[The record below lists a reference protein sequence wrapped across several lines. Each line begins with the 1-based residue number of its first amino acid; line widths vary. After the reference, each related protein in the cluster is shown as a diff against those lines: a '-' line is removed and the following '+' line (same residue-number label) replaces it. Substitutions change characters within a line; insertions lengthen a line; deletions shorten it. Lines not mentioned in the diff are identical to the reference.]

1 MNFEII
7 RANTRGV
14 AELDWLS
21 TRYSFSFADYYDKNR
36 MGFGALRVLNEDIV
50 APSSGFDTHSHDNM
64 EIVTIVLSGELEHKD
79 STGGHGVIHENEVQ
93 VMSAG
98 SGVRHSEKNPSKT
111 TSVHLLQIWIHTAK
125 QNIKPR
131 YDQKKFTF
139 KKGLNEIVN
148 GSSTL
153 QINQDAK
160 LSICVMQKGDLQKYE
175 LKEQNGA
182 YIFVINGEIEFE
194 KQKLQKSDAVQISN
208 TKEFQFKS
216 TKESKVLVIEVPLFH
231 QIKEV

>member
-1 MNFEII
+1 MNLEII

-14 AELDWLS
+14 ADLDWLS
-21 TRYSFSFADYYDKNR
+21 TRYSFSFADYYDENR
-36 MGFGALRVLNEDIV
+36 MGFGALRVLNEDII

-79 STGGHGVIHENEVQ
+79 STGGHGVICEDEVQ

-98 SGVRHSEKNPSKT
+98 SGVKHSEKNPSKT
-111 TSVHLLQIWIHTAK
+111 TPVHLLQIWIHTAK

-148 GSSTL
+148 GSSAL
-153 QINQDAK
+153 QINQGAK
-160 LSICVMQKGDLQKYE
+160 LSVCVMQKEDSQKYG

-194 KQKLQKSDAVQISN
+194 KQKLQKSDALQISN

-216 TKESKVLVIEVPLFH
+216 TKNSKVLVIEIPLSH
-231 QIKEV
+231 QIK